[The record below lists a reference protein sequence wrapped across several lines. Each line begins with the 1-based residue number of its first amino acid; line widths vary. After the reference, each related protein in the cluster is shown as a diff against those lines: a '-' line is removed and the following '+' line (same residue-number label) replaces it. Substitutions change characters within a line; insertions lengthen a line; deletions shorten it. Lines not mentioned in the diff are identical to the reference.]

1 MALLPHIL
9 SELDSILRPRELFD
23 QHFGDALLRDEL
35 LAPAMQ
41 LQIAPAPVLSGHH
54 YLRPWRALLR
64 RSGASHISEDKDA
77 LRISLDVKQFKPE
90 ELSVKVADGFVVV
103 EGKHEERRDEHGFIS
118 RHFSRRYQLP
128 DAVDPDAVQ
137 SSLSS
142 DGVLMVSAPKKALPA
157 PDNQRTVPITQT
169 QQPAIPIAQTQQ
181 PAIPIAQTE
190 KPAIQQQ
197 EKMDQ

>member
-1 MALLPHIL
+1 MSLLPYIL
-9 SELDSILRPRELFD
+9 SELDSMRRPSSVFD
-23 QHFGDALLRDEL
+23 QYFGDALLRDEL
-35 LAPAMQ
+35 LSPALQ
-41 LQIAPAPVLSGHH
+41 LQMAPAPLLSTH
-54 YLRPWRALLR
+54 YLRPWRAQPQR

-157 PDNQRTVPITQT
+157 PDNHRTVPITQT
-169 QQPAIPIAQTQQ
+169 QQPAVPIAE
-181 PAIPIAQTE
+181 TE
-190 KPAIQQQ
+190 KPSIQQQ
-197 EKMDQ
+197 EKMEQ